1 MSKVIL
7 NISDTQ
13 SHHYDEEA
21 TRMTVIGELL
31 REQDNYILKYPD
43 GEDCETKIRV
53 TPWGAVEVLKEN
65 AERSESH
72 QMIFEESK
80 VFSSY
85 YDTPYGKTDALIFPT
100 MVDAQM
106 CENAGSIELEYVV
119 RVLGQQII
127 TQRSLTYD
135 SLMSDGA
142 AEE

>member
-65 AERSESH
+65 SERSESY

-80 VFSSY
+80 VFSSF

-135 SLMSDGA
+135 SLTGEAVSED
-142 AEE
+142 